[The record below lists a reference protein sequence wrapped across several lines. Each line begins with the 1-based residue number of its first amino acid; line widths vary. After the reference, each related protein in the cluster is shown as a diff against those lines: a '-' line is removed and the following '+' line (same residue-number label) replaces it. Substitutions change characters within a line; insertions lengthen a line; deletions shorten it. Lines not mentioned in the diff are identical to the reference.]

1 MALSSGAEDVAGVE
15 RHSRTVVE
23 ELGRSVDVGGDRE
36 GRAGPTTVDAE
47 PAALEWLM
55 AGLPQISLARLTQA
69 LAAPVALELTGP
81 GGGIWTRDIPNPACK
96 LFQFEL

>member
-1 MALSSGAEDVAGVE
+1 MALSSGAEDVTGAE
-15 RHSRTVVE
+15 RQSRAVVK

-47 PAALEWLM
+47 PAALEWRM
-55 AGLPQISLARLTQA
+55 AGLPQISPARLTQA

-81 GGGIWTRDIPNPACK
+81 GARIWTRDIPNPACR